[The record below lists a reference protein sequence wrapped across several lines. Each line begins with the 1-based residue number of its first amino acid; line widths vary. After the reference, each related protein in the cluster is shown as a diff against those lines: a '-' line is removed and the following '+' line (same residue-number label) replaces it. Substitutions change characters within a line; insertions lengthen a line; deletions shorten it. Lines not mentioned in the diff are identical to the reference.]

1 MVVKRTTIRK
11 VEDILR
17 DYPKIDKYIEKREQ
31 ELRYPTVPRDD
42 NVGGGKAQYKYGS
55 QTLDTLITIDEDR
68 RINALKRQ
76 RNVIDDCLDD
86 AGKDTGVII
95 NELYFCKRPQYT
107 IDGLI
112 TSHLINVSRRN
123 AFRLKNSFI
132 KECAKGFGLYDV
144 D

>member
-1 MVVKRTTIRK
+1 MRLSTIRK

-17 DYPKIDKYIEKREQ
+17 DYSKIDKYIEDREQ
-31 ELRYPTVPRDD
+31 ELRYPVKPADD

-55 QTLDTLITIDEDR
+55 QTLDILITIDDDR
-68 RINALKRQ
+68 CINTLRRQ
-76 RNVIDDCLDD
+76 QNVITDCLDD
-86 AGKDTGVII
+86 AGKDTEVII
-95 NELYFCKRPQYT
+95 NELYFRKRPQYT

-112 TSHLINVSRRN
+112 ANHLINVSRRN

-132 KECAKGFGLYDV
+132 KECAKGFGLYDI

>member
-1 MVVKRTTIRK
+1 MRLSTIRK

-17 DYPKIDKYIEKREQ
+17 DYPKIDKYIEDREQ
-31 ELRYPTVPRDD
+31 ELRYPVKPADD

-55 QTLDTLITIDEDR
+55 QTLDILITIDDDR
-68 RINALKRQ
+68 CINTLRGQ
-76 RNVIDDCLDD
+76 QNVITDCLDD
-86 AGKDTGVII
+86 AGKDTEVII
-95 NELYFCKRPQYT
+95 NELYFRKRPQYT

-112 TSHLINVSRRN
+112 ANHLINVSRRN

-132 KECAKGFGLYDV
+132 KECAKGFGLYDI

>member
-1 MVVKRTTIRK
+1 M
-11 VEDILR
+11 
-17 DYPKIDKYIEKREQ
+17 
-31 ELRYPTVPRDD
+31 
-42 NVGGGKAQYKYGS
+42 
-55 QTLDTLITIDEDR
+55 
-68 RINALKRQ
+68 NALKRQ

-112 TSHLINVSRRN
+112 TSHLINVSCRN